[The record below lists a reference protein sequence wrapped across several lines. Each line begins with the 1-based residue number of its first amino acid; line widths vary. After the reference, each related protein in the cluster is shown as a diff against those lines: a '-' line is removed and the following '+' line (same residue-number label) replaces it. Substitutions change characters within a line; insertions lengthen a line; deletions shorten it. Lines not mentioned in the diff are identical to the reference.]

1 MLFYLG
7 AFGKASILGYSLE
20 ISIADSEKWPC
31 LDHYKLVQ
39 KVFLWGSIM
48 ENFRKSALE
57 TGLYPDSATN
67 SFVISLSQSLH
78 LQIGDNNGTYQT
90 GLLREFNY

>member
-1 MLFYLG
+1 
-7 AFGKASILGYSLE
+7 
-20 ISIADSEKWPC
+20 
-31 LDHYKLVQ
+31 
-39 KVFLWGSIM
+39 M

-78 LQIGDNNGTYQT
+78 WDQCMLGGEATWQCGTHRRKRHKADYC
-90 GLLREFNY
+90 RSDVEIVIDINCIS